1 MTEANAIQDE
11 LMRAMGLNPASIGRY
26 TLARAM
32 RERMAALGLSEEA
45 AYSRLAQTSMPELMD
60 LLEAVSVAE
69 TWFFRNPQ
77 AYAEMIKCVRAM
89 SSRGTETIRIL
100 SVPCS
105 TGEEPYSIAMAML
118 DAGFAP
124 ARFHIDAID
133 VSARALALAR
143 EALYGRNSFRSKDLD
158 FRARHFA
165 ATDEGYRLSEAVRE
179 AVVFGRANVLA
190 AGFLHG
196 VGAYDVIFCR
206 NMLVYLDVAA
216 QERAIAALR
225 RVLKPDGLLF
235 VGPAEAGLMFKHEFV
250 WSKVPLAF
258 CFRPGNAVQA
268 KPAPARAVAQRVAR
282 LAARAEPPAP
292 LPLAVARVP
301 APRKRAPGP
310 GSASAALD
318 EVARAADLGYLLD
331 AAKACDLSI
340 RVHGAS
346 PRALYLRGLIFQAGG
361 DVPCAEAYFRKVLF
375 LDPNHQE
382 ALLHLA
388 LLLERRRELG
398 EARLLRDRLR
408 RLPAR
413 DLRSVR

>member
-1 MTEANAIQDE
+1 
-11 LMRAMGLNPASIGRY
+11 MRAMGLNPSSVGRY
-26 TLARAM
+26 SIARAM
-32 RERMAALGLSEEA
+32 RERMAALGLEQQEA
-45 AYSRLAQTSMPELMD
+45 YARLAQTSLPELMD
-60 LLEAVSVAE
+60 LLEAVAVAE

-77 AYAEMIKCVRAM
+77 AFTEMVRCIRAM
-89 SSRGTETIRIL
+89 SPPGSEPTRIL

-105 TGEEPYSIAMAML
+105 NGEEPYSIAMAML

-124 ARFHIDAID
+124 SRFRIDAFD

-158 FRARHFA
+158 FRARHFTL
-165 ATDEGYRLSEAVRE
+165 TDEGYRLNETVRE
-179 AVVFGRANVLA
+179 AVVFGRANVLG
-190 AGFLHG
+190 AGFLQG
-196 VGAYDVIFCR
+196 VEPYDVIFCR
-206 NMLVYLDVAA
+206 NMLVYFDVAA

-225 RVLKPDGLLF
+225 RALKPDGLLF
-235 VGPAEAGLMFKHEFV
+235 VGPAEAGLLFRHDFV

-258 CFRPGNAVQA
+258 CFRPGNAVQD
-268 KPAPARAVAQRVAR
+268 KPAPARAVGQATPRHGTAPKPQAQ
-282 LAARAEPPAP
+282 
-292 LPLAVARVP
+292 LPLEGARVP
-301 APRKRAPGP
+301 APRKRAPGLA
-310 GSASAALD
+310 SATAALD
-318 EVARAADLGYLLD
+318 EAARAADLGYLLD

-346 PRALYLRGLIFQAGG
+346 PRALHLRGLICQASG
-361 DVPCAEAYFRKVLF
+361 DAPGAEAYFRKVLF
-375 LDPNHQE
+375 LEPTHVE

-388 LLLERRRELG
+388 LLLERRRDLG

>member
-1 MTEANAIQDE
+1 
-11 LMRAMGLNPASIGRY
+11 
-26 TLARAM
+26 M
-32 RERMAALGLSEEA
+32 RERMAALELGEEG
-45 AYSRLAQTSMPELMD
+45 AYSRLAQTSLLELID

-77 AYAEMIKCVRAM
+77 AFAEMVRCA
-89 SSRGTETIRIL
+89 RTISPPGVEPLRIL

-105 TGEEPYSIAMAML
+105 SGEEPYSIAMALL
-118 DAGFAP
+118 DAGFA
-124 ARFHIDAID
+124 ASSFRIDAFD
-133 VSARALALAR
+133 VSARALAFAR

-165 ATDEGYRLSEAVRE
+165 ATDAGYRLADTVRE
-179 AVVFGRANVLA
+179 AVVFGRANVLG

-196 VGAYDVIFCR
+196 VEPYDVIFCR
-206 NMLVYLDVAA
+206 NMLVYFDVAA
-216 QERAIAALR
+216 QERAIAVLR
-225 RVLKPDGLLF
+225 RALKPDGLLF

-258 CFRPGNAVQA
+258 CFRPANAVQG
-268 KPAPARAVAQRVAR
+268 KPAPARAVAPPVPR
-282 LAARAEPPAP
+282 LKVRAEPPAA

-346 PRALYLRGLIFQAGG
+346 PRALYLRGLICQAGG
-361 DVPCAEAYFRKVLF
+361 DVSNAEVYFRKVLF
-375 LDPNHQE
+375 LDPNHPE

-388 LLLERRRELG
+388 LLLERRRDLV